1 MTANRRNIK
10 RLRRARSSMVGAR
23 SRVTSFLS
31 RAGAVRIPERFGG
44 LRWLSVAAIILLAL
58 QMATGALLS
67 LYYYPEP
74 GAAYE
79 STRFITTSVPVGWLI
94 RSMHHWAGEL
104 LLVTV
109 LAHLAVVVIGRRYR
123 APREY
128 EWVLGILMLCVMLV
142 FRFTG
147 RLLPWDTIGHAATRG
162 GLQLIESVPIFGGFV
177 AWWLRGGEV
186 LGANTLSRFFTT
198 HVVLLP
204 WLVVALLVAHM
215 LLLRRHGLSGDDK

>member
-1 MTANRRNIK
+1 MTTTGRNVK
-10 RLRRARSSMVGAR
+10 RLRRARSLMVGAR
-23 SRVTSFLS
+23 SRVSSFLT
-31 RAGAVRIPERFGG
+31 RAASARVPERFGG
-44 LRWLSVAAIILLAL
+44 LRWLSVAAIVLLAL

-79 STRFITTSVPVGWLI
+79 STRFITTDVPVGWLI

-109 LAHLAVVVIGRRYR
+109 ILHLLVVFIGRRYR

-128 EWVLGILMLCVMLV
+128 EWMLGVLMLCTILV

-147 RLLPWDTIGHAATRG
+147 RLLPWDTIGHAATQG
-162 GLQLIESVPIFGGFV
+162 GLQLIESVPVFGKFI

-204 WLVVALLVAHM
+204 WLVVALLVGHM
-215 LLLRRHGLSGDDK
+215 LLLRRHGLSGDDR